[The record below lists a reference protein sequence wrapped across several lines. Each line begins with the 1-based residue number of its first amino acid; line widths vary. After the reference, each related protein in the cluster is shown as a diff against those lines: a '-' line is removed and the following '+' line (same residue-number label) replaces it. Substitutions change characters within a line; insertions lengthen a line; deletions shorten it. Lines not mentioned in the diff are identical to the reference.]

1 MICARSSTL
10 SALVWLAWRKV
21 SRLNPIRAQASAQQT
36 QAAQTVK
43 GQLSGLGEQLHSI
56 RTLATASL
64 GGSALLGVAT
74 LVAGVADSYNQLEAW
89 VNLATGVQGDS
100 KAAFKSIFEVAQRT
114 NSSLQA
120 TGDLH
125 NKISSAGKTLNFNS
139 QDALRL
145 TESINQ
151 ATQLVAASA
160 ESANVAR

>member
-1 MICARSSTL
+1 M
-10 SALVWLAWRKV
+10 
-21 SRLNPIRAQASAQQT
+21 
-36 QAAQTVK
+36 
-43 GQLSGLGEQLHSI
+43 
-56 RTLATASL
+56 
-64 GGSALLGVAT
+64 AT

-89 VNLATGVQGDS
+89 VNLATGAQGDS

-125 NKISSAGKTLNFNS
+125 NKISSAGKTLNLNS